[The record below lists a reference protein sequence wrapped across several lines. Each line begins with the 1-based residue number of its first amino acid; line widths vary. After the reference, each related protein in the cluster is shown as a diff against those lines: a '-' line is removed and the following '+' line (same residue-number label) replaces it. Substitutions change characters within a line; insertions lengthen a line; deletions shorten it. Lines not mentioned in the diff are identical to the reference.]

1 MANDDNVALESVLPA
16 DVVAAGNHAWSRYRH
31 YPAFSAP
38 WFAGRTRVF
47 AVVIGS
53 VALVIGFGRG
63 VIDGDYPLGTL
74 GGVYLF
80 ASFMLMASTGPAFAT
95 WVRHRRWSARTE
107 RRAIV
112 AAVLAGILASGV
124 IDWWASTQLDR
135 MFELSVSYGQT
146 PKRAPPGFAERA
158 VALTVNLAVLFVLY
172 GLLGGGLALRTYFG
186 EARRVA
192 ASRQKH
198 ELDALRLRERDAE
211 QRLALLQAQ
220 IEPHFLF
227 NTLAS
232 IRALVSQSPRRAE
245 AALDALVAYLR
256 ATIPQLREGDN
267 GALSTLG
274 RQLDLA
280 AAYLGLMRARMG
292 ERLSFDVAAPDEL
305 RERPFPPLVVVGLV
319 ENAIKHGLEPKA
331 GPGHVEVRAHAD
343 GDAIVLRVAD
353 DGVGLA
359 SGAGGGLGLANLR
372 EQLALR
378 YGGRAD
384 FRLIGRRDRGALAQ
398 VRVPLEEPA

>member
-1 MANDDNVALESVLPA
+1 MANDADVALDRVLPA
-16 DVVAAGNHAWSRYRH
+16 DVVAAGNHAWSRYRTF
-31 YPAFSAP
+31 PAFSAP
-38 WFAGRTRVF
+38 WLAGRTRVF
-47 AVVIGS
+47 AIVVGT
-53 VALVIGFGRG
+53 VALVVGFGRG
-63 VIDGDYPLGTL
+63 VLDRDYPLGAL

-80 ASFMLMASTGPAFAT
+80 VSFMLMATAGPAFAT
-95 WVRHRRWSARTE
+95 WVRHRRWSPRVE

-112 AAVLAGILASGV
+112 AAVLAGIVVSGAV
-124 IDWWASTQLDR
+124 DWWASSQLDR
-135 MFELSVSYGQT
+135 LFELSVSYGEA
-146 PKRAPPGFAERA
+146 PKRPPPGTAERIVATA
-158 VALTVNLAVLFVLY
+158 VNVVVLFVIY

-192 ASRQKH
+192 ASRQRH
-198 ELDALRLRERDAE
+198 ELDAARLREREVE

-232 IRALVSQSPRRAE
+232 IRALVAQSPPRAE

-256 ATIPQLREGDN
+256 AAIPQWREGDN

-280 AAYLGLMRARMG
+280 AAYLELMQARMG

-305 RERPFPPLVVVGLV
+305 RERPFPPLVIVGLV

-331 GPGHVEVRAHAD
+331 G
-343 GDAIVLRVAD
+343 
-353 DGVGLA
+353 
-359 SGAGGGLGLANLR
+359 
-372 EQLALR
+372 
-378 YGGRAD
+378 
-384 FRLIGRRDRGALAQ
+384 
-398 VRVPLEEPA
+398 